1 MHRKIEFLYQLFW
14 KIKNILLS
22 LLISRTVG
30 VRALVIKGD
39 EILLVK
45 HSYQPGWYT
54 IGGAVERGESP
65 LNAIVREL
73 AEEVGITA
81 ISSLKLMGIYLNNFE
96 KRDDYVALYIVQNFE
111 MHEVQCKEISDK
123 KWFNIAQLPS
133 EATPATIRR
142 IEEYKGL
149 RKQSDKW

>member
-1 MHRKIEFLYQLFW
+1 M
-14 KIKNILLS
+14 S
-22 LLISRTVG
+22 LLISKTVG
-30 VRALVIKGD
+30 ARALVIKGD

-45 HSYQPGWYT
+45 HSYQSGWYT

-65 LNAIVREL
+65 LNAIIREL

-81 ISSLKLMGIYLNNFE
+81 ISSLKLMGIYLNDFE

-123 KWFNIAQLPS
+123 QWFTIAQLLS

-149 RKQSDKW
+149 REQSDKW